1 MENLTL
7 DQISE
12 IISALQYGKF
22 AVKNLDCDMPEWN
35 NKIES
40 AIELMLAAEKN
51 EIQKKY
57 NLD

>member
-12 IISALQYGKF
+12 IISALQLGKA

-40 AIELMLAAEKN
+40 AIVLMLAAEKN